1 MPRPP
6 RIDVPDAVYHV
17 TSRGNGRA
25 DIFSNDEDRQRFL
38 AQLRHHL
45 HFSPSTCTGLSSWKT
60 MSICFAARR
69 ARTSRVSCSDCCRL
83 TPCIG
88 VTSAGG
94 RAICFKSVGCA
105 KSVAVELAA
114 NWPTSAAAPSANIR
128 MLASAIGANR
138 RRLAMRPELLQVI
151 ETLARLR
158 ADRGQTATMYFRAC
172 RERSSW

>member
-6 RIDVPDAVYHV
+6 RIDFPDAVYHV

-38 AQLRHHL
+38 AELRHHL
-45 HFSPSTCTGLSSWKT
+45 HFCAVDLYGFVLMENHVHLLCRTP
-60 MSICFAARR
+60 

-114 NWPTSAAAPSANIR
+114 Q
-128 MLASAIGANR
+128 LADLSGRAIG
-138 RRLAMRPELLQVI
+138 EH
-151 ETLARLR
+151 
-158 ADRGQTATMYFRAC
+158 
-172 RERSSW
+172 